1 MSEST
6 TVLGLA
12 SRGDSDRLSVWLVEV
27 QLDEDGQ
34 VKVAV
39 HDAWQAT
46 KKRDDASQ
54 LIDAH
59 DTIVN
64 AIDAP
69 TLGTVKAVAVK
80 RTETPQFGRP
90 GNAYDRKIR
99 FEGAVMLAAHAQGK
113 RYYAY
118 RNNQLGRGQDI
129 AKQARSAD
137 GAPKEGEALEA
148 MVAACA
154 GLSDLSKSPPD

>member
-1 MSEST
+1 VSDSA
-6 TVLGLA
+6 TVLGLV
-12 SRGDSDRLSVWLVEV
+12 SRGDDNRLSMWLVEL

-39 HDAWQAT
+39 HEPWYAT

-59 DTIVN
+59 DVIAN
-64 AIDAP
+64 AIDAS
-69 TLGTVKAVAVK
+69 TLGTVNAVAVK
-80 RTETPQFGRP
+80 RTETPPFGRP

-99 FEGAVMLAAHAQGK
+99 FEGAAMLAAHTQGK

-118 RNNQLGRGQDI
+118 RNNQLGRGEDI
-129 AKQARSAD
+129 AKKARSAN

-154 GLSDLSKSPPD
+154 GLSDLSKSPAD